1 MNVEISVVLHMCV
14 LGNWVC
20 GHPKITE
27 WVFKA
32 ESNPS
37 ATHAL
42 LNPWYL
48 QCRSC
53 TGRVLCSATTVWAS
67 HCPSQRMC
75 GGCYYCNA
83 AEWPLKTA
91 AMDGARRGSPPG
103 VHIQVQSRHS
113 QLAYCEQMLG
123 ISSLVWWRL
132 LLAFEQ
138 AEYLN
143 FLACHM

>member
-1 MNVEISVVLHMCV
+1 MNVEISVILHMCV

-20 GHPKITE
+20 GYPKVTE

-32 ESNPS
+32 ESDPS

-83 AEWPLKTA
+83 VEWPLKTA

-103 VHIQVQSRHS
+103 VHIQVQSS
-113 QLAYCEQMLG
+113 LLWADAGNIQL
-123 ISSLVWWRL
+123 SLVKITAYFWTSRV
-132 LLAFEQ
+132 FELSCMP
-138 AEYLN
+138 YVR
-143 FLACHM
+143 